1 MSSVAYV
8 DGDHYWTYE
17 GVNVLPQVQVGTNVA
32 AENSAR
38 DLNQNT
44 TVVLNRPKPNLLG
57 FGDSFGTVYETR
69 GPGLRHVQ
77 PVSINFTEDRFVVGR
92 TSNED
97 TIKIYHHDNIT
108 NVWSQTYTYSM
119 PITDGTR
126 FGQSVSMNWDGTR
139 VVVGAPA
146 ADENFMDSTLF
157 NSIATS
163 GPSTPKVYIFDYVNG
178 AWQTPYV
185 ITGAAGSG
193 FGFSVSIACNI
204 SYMMCVGAPL
214 ANKVHVYEL
223 YNNSWIETFSNVGT
237 DIGNLLP
244 YNSTSNVYLDA
255 SLNKYGYSVD
265 MSYNG
270 EHIAVG
276 APGTCNIAYLN
287 SSNWA
292 NPQPSDSAHT
302 YTYLSGLGNVLYK
315 MAGYHHSPVD
325 DHRFAPMCQ
334 VGWVRMFTCGL
345 NYTWLNNGL
354 QLGQVIRGDSKG
366 YTLFAPAGSGASNRY
381 QHGTKWDQP
390 WSMPSF
396 GYVVSIGLLSATRG
410 ANDLRLAVSQPDLAD
425 SLGPSTGQVLVYN
438 YNSTGPYSNLFT
450 RESTVESTLVMG
462 RFGHSMKLDYTGSR
476 MAVGASRW
484 ESESGVFSD
493 GYGYYSTD
501 NISTLDW
508 NGSGWWESQPTVYL
522 EGALWRLSW
531 DLKLYDTLGVTLTTG
546 KNTFVSS
553 SAYGKIYPL
562 YSLLTQDFKGNSS
575 FQGYIAT
582 NQLYIGA
589 NDTTIGGTSYSGNA
603 ENMKG
608 NKTIAFGGFFG
619 DEKYE
624 LTTIENRVWDTYYPT
639 GARNQDLRTRGRTE
653 LLISKSTLYGGVDPI
668 RLCANE
674 LIFESN
680 YFLNGVKRIGS
691 GLGYNNT
698 LNVNNA
704 YSTGA
709 KWSKYDRGQP
719 TLGVDYMESV
729 CIKPI
734 RLDVNNST
742 GTEGITST
750 GVPHRIEEYNG
761 TIIGSADFDVNGE
774 TCISSR
780 LRLGFPEGRTMGVGR
795 PGAMTKYDTRNINA
809 LESVSGGNDRLHQ
822 TRMKTTRGDMLN
834 ARIDDYGHMVNV
846 TLDDRQGA
854 VYFNGTG
861 TCLIDSVGHGTNNS
875 NQTIATCFWLKITG
889 TVAASTGM
897 LVDIG
902 GGGADGGYNSYITI
916 HLVDNGGN
924 AQIRVNIMAQSASFN
939 EVGNASAVQTLLS
952 PTFTMTANTWY
963 HIVVELPGGTVGIR
977 SSPSSFND
985 NMTFYPTGGI
995 GGVGSHSTYNSF
1007 IYINSVKYNWLVN
1020 SYPNGRNATYNPY
1033 GKLIFG
1039 AASGG
1044 VRNLYMGLIYQFLS
1058 FRRNQTTGSTDDY
1071 STSVIDLYNEGP
1083 PSTRLQVGGDVT
1095 VMGDIYLHG
1104 NIGGPGGFPTG
1115 PPGPP
1120 GAPGGPEGPPGPPGP
1135 PGNLGPAS
1143 TVPGPPGA
1151 TGPTGPTGATGAT
1164 GFTGPTGATG
1174 PTGPTGP
1181 PGPAGGPP
1189 GPTGPPGTGTSF
1201 HYSGTS
1207 YSHWIS
1213 PTFIPFYLGGNPY
1226 TPYNPVNTII
1236 SSPYFSNGLYTAP
1249 VAGYY
1254 YVSCFGRIEL
1264 QYHPNAGF
1272 MFIKINGTLHTGVSY
1287 VKAAT
1292 TPSYGSGGISGAF
1305 YLNQNDYI
1313 GVYYTGVTLV
1323 FESNLV
1329 IYKL

>member
-1 MSSVAYV
+1 MSPVAYV

-17 GVNVLPQVQVGTNVA
+17 GVNLLPQVQVGTNVA
-32 AENSAR
+32 SDSAAR
-38 DLNQNT
+38 DLNRTT
-44 TVVLNRPKPNLLG
+44 TVILNRPKPNLLG
-57 FGDSFGTVYETR
+57 FGDSFGNNFTAR

-77 PVSINFTEDRFVVGR
+77 PISINFTEDRFVVGR
-92 TSNED
+92 TNNED
-97 TIKIYHHDNIT
+97 TIKIYHHDNVT
-108 NVWSQTYTYSM
+108 NVWSQTYTYSI

-139 VVVGAPA
+139 VIVGAPA
-146 ADENFMDSTLF
+146 ADENFMDSAIF

-302 YTYLSGLGNVLYK
+302 YTYLSGLGNVPYK
-315 MAGYHHSPVD
+315 MNGYHHSPVD
-325 DHRFAPMCQ
+325 DHQFASMCQ

-345 NYTWLNNGL
+345 NYTWFNNGV

-366 YTLFAPAGSGASNRY
+366 YTLYPPAGTGATYRSQY
-381 QHGTKWDQP
+381 YGTVWNQP

-396 GYVVSIGLLSATRG
+396 GYVVSIGLMSATRG
-410 ANDLRLAVSQPDLAD
+410 ANDLRLAVSQPDLPD
-425 SLGPSTGQVLVYN
+425 TLGPSTGQVLVYK
-438 YNSTGPYSNLFT
+438 YNSTGPYSNLLT
-450 RESTVESTLVMG
+450 RESTVESVLVMG

-476 MAVGASRW
+476 MAIGANRW
-484 ESESGVFSD
+484 EAESGVFSD
-493 GYGYYSTD
+493 GLGYFSTN

-522 EGALWRLSW
+522 EGALWRTYG

-546 KNTFVSS
+546 KNAFVSS
-553 SAYGKIYPL
+553 SAYGKVYPL

-624 LTTIENRVWDTYYPT
+624 LTTIENRVWDTYYPLNS
-639 GARNQDLRTRGRTE
+639 RNHDLRVRGRTE
-653 LLISKSTLYGGVDPI
+653 LLISKNTLYGGIDPI

-674 LIFESN
+674 FIFESN
-680 YFLNGVKRIGS
+680 YFLNGIKRIGS
-691 GLGYNNT
+691 GLGSNNT
-698 LNVNNA
+698 LNVNSA

-709 KWSKYDRGQP
+709 KWTKYDRGQP

-734 RLDVNNST
+734 RLDVNSST
-742 GTEGITST
+742 SGEGITST
-750 GVPHRIEEYNG
+750 GVPHIIEHYSG

-795 PGAMTKYDTRNINA
+795 PAAMTKYDTRNINT
-809 LESVSGGNDRLHQ
+809 LERVSGGNDRLHQ
-822 TRMKTTRGDMLN
+822 TRMKTTRGDMAN
-834 ARIDDYGHMVNV
+834 ARIDDYGHLVNA

-854 VYFNGTG
+854 VYFDGTG
-861 TCLIDSVGHGTNNS
+861 TCLLDSVGHGTHNS
-875 NQTIATCFWLKITG
+875 NDTIATCFWLKITG
-889 TVAASTGM
+889 SVSASTGM
-897 LVDIG
+897 LVDMG

-916 HLVDNGGN
+916 HLDYNGGN
-924 AQIRVNIMAQSASFN
+924 AQIRVDIMAQSASFN
-939 EVGNASAVQTLLS
+939 EYNNASAVQTLLS
-952 PTFTMTANTWY
+952 PTFWMSTDTWY
-963 HIVVELPGGTVGIR
+963 HIVVELPGGSVGVR
-977 SSPSSFND
+977 SSPSSSND
-985 NMTFYPTGGI
+985 NMTFNSGG
-995 GGVGSHSTYNSF
+995 GTAGVGTWATYNSF

-1058 FRRNQTTGSTDDY
+1058 FRRNQTTGSTDNY
-1071 STSVIDLYNEGP
+1071 GTSVIDLYNEGP
-1083 PSTRLQVGGDVT
+1083 PSTRLQVGGDVN
-1095 VMGDIYLHG
+1095 VMGQLLMNGGSMSKPPVVIHIDDYRSGCPPGWGANANIMSYPLTLSRTAYVYVSVTTILIYHTRADCYIYFGGQLMQNHLTAADNTG
-1104 NIGGPGGFPTG
+1104 WNPVCMTAAGTLGPGTHTISFRCNVASVVGCG
-1115 PPGPP
+1115 PDW
-1120 GAPGGPEGPPGPPGP
+1120 GGMQ
-1135 PGNLGPAS
+1135 
-1143 TVPGPPGA
+1143 
-1151 TGPTGPTGATGAT
+1151 
-1164 GFTGPTGATG
+1164 
-1174 PTGPTGP
+1174 
-1181 PGPAGGPP
+1181 
-1189 GPTGPPGTGTSF
+1189 
-1201 HYSGTS
+1201 
-1207 YSHWIS
+1207 I
-1213 PTFIPFYLGGNPY
+1213 
-1226 TPYNPVNTII
+1226 
-1236 SSPYFSNGLYTAP
+1236 
-1249 VAGYY
+1249 
-1254 YVSCFGRIEL
+1254 
-1264 QYHPNAGF
+1264 
-1272 MFIKINGTLHTGVSY
+1272 
-1287 VKAAT
+1287 
-1292 TPSYGSGGISGAF
+1292 
-1305 YLNQNDYI
+1305 
-1313 GVYYTGVTLV
+1313 LV
-1323 FESNLV
+1323 FET
-1329 IYKL
+1329 

>member
-17 GVNVLPQVQVGTNVA
+17 GINVLPKVQVGTNVA
-32 AENSAR
+32 VENDAR

-44 TVVLNRPKPNLLG
+44 AVVLNRPKPNSLG
-57 FGDSFGTVYETR
+57 FGASFGTVYETR

-92 TSNED
+92 TNNED

-119 PITDGTR
+119 PITYGTR

-146 ADENFMDSTLF
+146 VDENFMDSALF

-223 YNNSWIETFSNVGT
+223 HNNSWIETFSNVGT
-237 DIGNLLP
+237 DIGNLVP

-315 MAGYHHSPVD
+315 MCSYHHSPAD

-366 YTLFAPAGSGASNRY
+366 YTLFAPAGTGATYRSQYNI
-381 QHGTKWDQP
+381 TKWDQP

-410 ANDLRLAVSQPDLAD
+410 ANDLRLAVSQPEIAD
-425 SLGPSTGQVLVYN
+425 ALGPDTGQVLVYK

-450 RESTVESTLVMG
+450 LESTVESTVVMG

-476 MAVGASRW
+476 MAIAASRW

-493 GYGYYSTD
+493 GYGNFSTN

-522 EGALWRLSW
+522 EGALWRTSV
-531 DLKLYDTLGVTLTTG
+531 DLKLYNTLGVTLTTG

-553 SAYGKIYPL
+553 SAYGKVYPL

-653 LLISKSTLYGGVDPI
+653 LLISKNTLYGGIDPI

-674 LIFESN
+674 FIFESN
-680 YFLNGVKRIGS
+680 YFLNGTKRIGS

-698 LNVNNA
+698 LDVNNA
-704 YSTGA
+704 YSKGA

-734 RLDVNNST
+734 RLDVNNTT
-742 GTEGITST
+742 GTVGITST
-750 GVPHRIEEYNG
+750 GVPHRIEEYSG

-795 PGAMTKYDTRNINA
+795 PAAMTKYDTRNINA

-822 TRMKTTRGDMLN
+822 TRMKTTRGDLLN
-834 ARIDDYGHMVNV
+834 ARIDDYGHMVNA

-854 VYFNGTG
+854 VYFDGSG

-875 NQTIATCFWLKITG
+875 NDTLATCFWLKITQS
-889 TVAASTGM
+889 VIASTGI
-897 LVDIG
+897 LVDMG

-916 HLVDNGGN
+916 HLDYTGGY
-924 AQIRVNIMAQSASFN
+924 AQIRVEIRAQSASFN
-939 EVGNASAVQTLLS
+939 ENNNASAVQTLLS
-952 PTFTMTANTWY
+952 PTFWMSTDAWY
-963 HIVVELPGGTVGIR
+963 HIVVELPGGSIGIR
-977 SSPSSFND
+977 SSPSSSND
-985 NMTFYPTGGI
+985 NMIFYPTGGI
-995 GGVGSHSTYNSF
+995 AGLGSDPNTGHSTYNSF
-1007 IYINSVKYNWLVN
+1007 IYINSVKSNWLVN

-1044 VRNLYMGLIYQFLS
+1044 ARNLYMGLIYQFIS

-1083 PSTRLQVGGDVT
+1083 PSTRLQVGGDVN
-1095 VMGDIYLHG
+1095 VMGQLIVNGGYLSLNGVTMSKPPRVIYIKDYRSGCPPTWGAMSTIMSYQLTLSRYAYVYVSVTTILTYFTRADCYIY
-1104 NIGGPGGFPTG
+1104 IGGM
-1115 PPGPP
+1115 
-1120 GAPGGPEGPPGPPGP
+1120 
-1135 PGNLGPAS
+1135 PAQNHLTAS
-1143 TVPGPPGA
+1143 DN
-1151 TGPTGPTGATGAT
+1151 
-1164 GFTGPTGATG
+1164 
-1174 PTGPTGP
+1174 
-1181 PGPAGGPP
+1181 
-1189 GPTGPPGTGTSF
+1189 TS
-1201 HYSGTS
+1201 
-1207 YSHWIS
+1207 W
-1213 PTFIPFYLGGNPY
+1213 
-1226 TPYNPVNTII
+1226 NPVNITAGGFLGPGSHSI
-1236 SSPYFSNGLYTAP
+1236 SFLCN
-1249 VAGYY
+1249 VANVVG
-1254 YVSCFGRIEL
+1254 CG
-1264 QYHPNAGF
+1264 PDW
-1272 MFIKINGTLHTGVSY
+1272 
-1287 VKAAT
+1287 
-1292 TPSYGSGGISGAF
+1292 GGMQI
-1305 YLNQNDYI
+1305 
-1313 GVYYTGVTLV
+1313 LV
-1323 FESNLV
+1323 FET
-1329 IYKL
+1329 